1 MAGAMQETMP
11 RAGAVLVCAP
21 READALGWEV
31 PHPTEGLSMRIAL
44 SVLALLANVAVA
56 AAAPSDDEIRQK
68 IVGDW
73 GQSVTCVEGRLT
85 FKADGTFISRGAGD
99 SYAIQDGRLTGS
111 NGDSDMPTMMVDF
124 DGDQMLLDDG
134 GGTPQRLSRCP
145 AAQ

>member
-1 MAGAMQETMP
+1 
-11 RAGAVLVCAP
+11 
-21 READALGWEV
+21 
-31 PHPTEGLSMRIAL
+31 MRIAL

-56 AAAPSDDEIRQK
+56 AAAPSDNEIRQK

-99 SYAIQDGRLTGS
+99 SDGVTGTYAIQDGRLTGS